1 MRRVKRCVRV
11 VAAVAT
17 LAGGMVSAGGSPAAA
32 GGAAEAAAGVASG
45 ASAGVAS
52 EAAGVAS
59 RVAAGGASGAA
70 AGASARSGIAWTA
83 CPAADRTD
91 ATPGQA
97 TPSRA
102 ARTECGAVR
111 VPVDYRLPLGRSL
124 TIAVNRIPATVPRD
138 GGRYLGTMLVNPGG
152 PGGSGRKLAEFVAGA
167 LPAEL
172 AGRYD
177 IVGFDPRGVGGSSP
191 AMHCV
196 DPRTYY
202 APPRPDAVPADAAEE
217 HVLLGRAQEYANRC
231 AALYPW
237 LLPHMTTA
245 DSARDMD
252 RVRAAL
258 GQEKISYFG
267 YSYGT
272 YLGAVYATLFPQ
284 RVRRLVL
291 DSSVDPGA
299 VWYQANL
306 NQDVA
311 FDRRHRDFL
320 AWVARHNDVYRL
332 GRTEEQT
339 SFAWYAMRARL
350 REHPAGGVV
359 GPSEL
364 DDLFSTGGYTD
375 RLWPQLAS
383 LWSRYVRQGDV
394 NGLLDGYDRLA
405 GHGTEDENGYAVYLS
420 VQCTDAPWPRDWAAW
435 HADMAPLH
443 RSAPFMTWPNAW
455 YNAPCAFWPQPGG
468 KPVDVRGRTDLPPIL
483 MVQSRGDAATP
494 YQGALNLLRRLPTA
508 RMVVEGGGNHG
519 ISLSGN
525 TCVDRHLVTYLSE
538 GKVPR
543 RTAVCPA
550 VPEPRAV
557 DRMAARRLHG
567 QESLT
572 QALSG

>member
-32 GGAAEAAAGVASG
+32 GAPAP
-45 ASAGVAS
+45 ASASPGTT
-52 EAAGVAS
+52 AGT
-59 RVAAGGASGAA
+59 A
-70 AGASARSGIAWTA
+70 AGASARSGIAWAA
-83 CPAADRTD
+83 CPAGDRT
-91 ATPGQA
+91 AAPGQA

-102 ARTECGAVR
+102 ARVECGAVR
-111 VPVDYRLPLGRSL
+111 VPVDHSVPLGQSL

-177 IVGFDPRGVGGSSP
+177 IVGFDPRGVGGSRP

-202 APPRPDAVPADAAEE
+202 AAPRPDAVPGDAAEE
-217 HVLLGRAQEYANRC
+217 QVLLGRAQEYANRC
-231 AALYPW
+231 AALWPW

-258 GQEKISYFG
+258 GEEKITYLG

-299 VWYQANL
+299 VWYRANL

-364 DDLFSTGGYTD
+364 DDVFSAGGYSD

-383 LWSRYVRQGDV
+383 LWSRYVRQGEV
-394 NGLLDGYDRLA
+394 SGLLDGYDRLG
-405 GHGTEDENGYAVYLS
+405 GHTTEDENGYAVYLS
-420 VQCTDAPWPRDWAAW
+420 VQCADAPWPRDWAAW

-443 RSAPFMTWPNAW
+443 LSAPFLTWPNAW

-468 KPVDVRGRTDLPPIL
+468 KPVDVRGGAGLPPIL
-483 MVQSRGDAATP
+483 MIQSRGDAATP

-519 ISLSGN
+519 VALSGN
-525 TCVDRHLVTYLSE
+525 ACVDRHLTAYLSE

-550 VPEPRAV
+550 MPEPRAV
-557 DRMAARRLHG
+557 DRMAAPRSHG

-572 QALSG
+572 RALSG